1 MHMAAEGFRTG
12 LEPTRDAAK
21 IHPLEAYENED
32 DWANAVLE
40 HLSEEHQRQC
50 TEVHLKAVDE
60 VHCGRCSHPGGCR
73 HCVFWRAVR
82 YWRNVETGGKA
93 TEGYDKRSCS
103 LARLKGDVGS
113 QVEL

>member
-32 DWANAVLE
+32 DWATAVLE
-40 HLSEEHQRQC
+40 HLSEEHQAQC
-50 TEVHLKAVDE
+50 TAVHLNAVDGLP
-60 VHCGRCSHPGGCR
+60 CSRCTGGCR
-73 HCVFWRAVR
+73 NCVFWRAVR

-93 TEGYDKRSCS
+93 TEGYDKRSGS
-103 LARLKGDVGS
+103 FARLKGDVGI
-113 QVEL
+113 QVDL